1 MLNSTQKENRSRQ
14 KGDKDEKALYKL
26 INNAMYGKTIEKLRN
41 RINIKLIR
49 NKKDYLKWTFKPSY
63 MSH

>member
-1 MLNSTQKENRSRQ
+1 MLNSTQKENKSRQ

>member
-26 INNAMYGKTIEKLRN
+26 INNAVYGKTIEKLRN